1 MNNGCKWREHR
12 GVAMERYQV
21 SEDSTAQVPERQPI
35 GTHNRFEDAEIRAI
49 AHSRY
54 WQCTVVID
62 DTDPA
67 VVAEYLG
74 NKLVAPYRNGV
85 RVPFPGE

>member
-1 MNNGCKWREHR
+1 
-12 GVAMERYQV
+12 MERYLV
-21 SEDSTAQVPERQPI
+21 SEDSTAQKPGRQPI
-35 GTHNRFEDAEIRAI
+35 GTHNRFEDAETRAM

-67 VVAEYLG
+67 VVAAHLG
-74 NKLVAPYRNGV
+74 NKQVAQYRNGV